1 VSQTLAVRAPGA
13 SLGELL
19 AGATGELEAAGCD
32 TPRLDAEVLLAHLL
46 GASRAELHADPKLAL
61 DEEQAG
67 AFAELLRRRGRD
79 REPVAYIT
87 GLKGFRHIELRV
99 DSRVLVP
106 RPETELLV
114 ECALGLPEGASVL
127 DVGTASGAV
136 ALALKAEREDL
147 SVSASDR
154 SPAALEVAR
163 ENRAHLGLDVTLIHA
178 DLLEGVPDEFEAVLC
193 NPPYVAE
200 SERSS
205 LAPEILRHEPPE
217 ALFAGPDG
225 LAVIRRL
232 ADQLSRRPRVR
243 FAAIE
248 LGARQSEQ
256 ALAIFV
262 AAGFGSLR
270 LARDLAGVER
280 VLVVARED

>member
-1 VSQTLAVRAPGA
+1 VSQTVAVRAPGA
-13 SLGELL
+13 SVRELL
-19 AGATGELEAAGCD
+19 EAAASELEAAGCE

-46 GASRAELHADPKLAL
+46 GASRAALLADPKRQL
-61 DEEQAG
+61 DEEQVG
-67 AFAELLRRRGRD
+67 AFAELVRRRGRD
-79 REPVAYIT
+79 REPAAYIT
-87 GLKGFRHIELRV
+87 GLRGFRHIELRV

-114 ECALGLPEGASVL
+114 ECALGLPEGTRVL
-127 DVGTASGAV
+127 DVGTGSGAV

-147 SVSASDR
+147 CVAASDL

-163 ENRAHLGLDVTLIHA
+163 ENRVRLGLDVSLIHA
-178 DLLEGVPDEFEAVLC
+178 DLLDGVPDDFEAVLC

-200 SERSS
+200 AERAS
-205 LAPEILRHEPPE
+205 LAPEILRHEPLD

-232 ADQLSRRPRVR
+232 ADQLARRPRVR

-248 LGARQSEQ
+248 LGAGQSQE
-256 ALAIFV
+256 ALVGFA

-280 VLVVARED
+280 VLVVAREG

>member
-1 VSQTLAVRAPGA
+1 MSQTAAVRAPGA
-13 SLGELL
+13 SVGELL
-19 AGATGELEAAGCD
+19 GAAAAKLEAAGCEAS
-32 TPRLDAEVLLAHLL
+32 RLDAEVLLAHLL
-46 GASRAELHADPKLAL
+46 GLSRAELLADPEREL
-61 DEEQAG
+61 DEQQVG
-67 AFAELLRRRGRD
+67 AFAGLVRRRGRD

-87 GLKGFRHIELRV
+87 GRRGFRHIELRV
-99 DSRVLVP
+99 DPRVLVP

-114 ECALGLPEGASVL
+114 ECALALASGTRVL
-127 DVGTASGAV
+127 DVGTGSGAV

-147 SVSASDR
+147 SVAASDL
-154 SPAALEVAR
+154 SAAALAVAR
-163 ENRAHLGLDVTLIHA
+163 ENRALLGLDVSLLHA
-178 DLLEGVPDEFEAVLC
+178 DLLDGVPDEFEAVLC

-200 SERSS
+200 TERPS
-205 LAPEILRHEPPE
+205 LAPEIVRHEPPD

-232 ADQLSRRPRVR
+232 ADQLADRPRVR

-248 LGARQSEQ
+248 LGAGQSVQ
-256 ALAIFV
+256 ARAIFA

-280 VLVVARED
+280 VLVVAREG